1 MVMPP
6 RRKTNH
12 THKEKP
18 MQEQTMTIENALQI
32 LANVTGAYRGTRDEH
47 RTIEAAL
54 NAVVCA
60 LQQNQMGDPSTE
72 CPGDAEG
79 NKRD

>member
-1 MVMPP
+1 MAMPP

-18 MQEQTMTIENALQI
+18 MQEQTMPIENALRI
-32 LANVTGAYRGTRDEH
+32 LVDVTGAYRGTRDEH
-47 RTIEAAL
+47 RAIDTAL
-54 NAVVCA
+54 NTVIGA

>member
-1 MVMPP
+1 
-6 RRKTNH
+6 
-12 THKEKP
+12 

-54 NAVVCA
+54 NAVIGA
-60 LQQNQMGDPSTE
+60 IQQNARLREQKPMDANGASATSSDSCETGDVVIVQP
-72 CPGDAEG
+72 
-79 NKRD
+79 